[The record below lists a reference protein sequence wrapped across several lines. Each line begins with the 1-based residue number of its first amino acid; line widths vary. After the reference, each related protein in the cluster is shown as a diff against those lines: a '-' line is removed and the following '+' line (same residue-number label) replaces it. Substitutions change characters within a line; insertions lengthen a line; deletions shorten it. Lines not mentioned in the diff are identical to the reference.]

1 VSDYVQLVHVT
12 EKTRDYHA
20 WQYLK
25 YRRDGTIILI
35 NQMIDIIDKTK
46 IDCGL
51 SGYSIE
57 PTESGSMVYAIH
69 RYPPF
74 RGHLSKSLQRRTWG
88 LICHM
93 HKYLNQKEKH
103 EPHTLPIPRQFRFGK
118 LKQKSLPTF
127 PTPEALETAQ
137 CETLPTQKENT
148 STESS
153 IEAGLPP
160 YVKHRE
166 S

>member
-1 VSDYVQLVHVT
+1 MRTLQRNYLIHRNTLGINNFLHAEIVVTVSDYVQLVHVT

-93 HKYLNQKEKH
+93 HKYLNQKEKIKDQNQNG
-103 EPHTLPIPRQFRFGK
+103 TSSAR
-118 LKQKSLPTF
+118 
-127 PTPEALETAQ
+127 
-137 CETLPTQKENT
+137 NT
-148 STESS
+148 TR
-153 IEAGLPP
+153 
-160 YVKHRE
+160 K
-166 S
+166 